1 MGKELSTQESLNS
14 YELSN
19 NKSTVYLW
27 LHQVLDGVKSTKFAT
42 FENLVNAGYA
52 LLQNAFTWD
61 NIQNKPDTYPPDA
74 HAHAQYLESVAWSI
88 ITDKPSTY
96 PPETHSHDYVPLSQ
110 GLTICSAS
118 WVGDGESEREIT
130 LSGTP
135 LIHTLRSIDLSI
147 GPTVY
152 FWHWGYPAKYLKTIS
167 SSGISGIY
175 NQWEFNPDSS
185 TFDIISADINT
196 PGSTYRLFLLG
207 YRTT

>member
-1 MGKELSTQESLNS
+1 MGKELSTQDSLNS
-14 YELSN
+14 SELSN
-19 NKSTVYLW
+19 NKSNIYFW
-27 LHQVLDGVKSTKFAT
+27 LHQVIDGVKLTKFAT

-61 NIQNKPDTYPPDA
+61 NIQNKPDTYPP
-74 HAHAQYLESVAWSI
+74 
-88 ITDKPSTY
+88 
-96 PPETHSHDYVPLSQ
+96 ETHSHDYVPLSQ
-110 GLTICSAS
+110 GLTSCYAS
-118 WVGDGESEREIT
+118 WVGDGASEREIT

-147 GPTVY
+147 SPTVY
-152 FWHWGYPAKYLKTIS
+152 FWRWGYPAGYLKTIS
-167 SSGISGIY
+167 SSGISGIT

-185 TFDIISADINT
+185 TFDIISANINT

>member
-1 MGKELSTQESLNS
+1 MEWTQQTLITDLTNVTLLGVQGLTPCRVAPASLGGGS
-14 YELSN
+14 VE
-19 NKSTVYLW
+19 W
-27 LHQVLDGVKSTKFAT
+27 
-42 FENLVNAGYA
+42 EE
-52 LLQNAFTWD
+52 
-61 NIQNKPDTYPPDA
+61 IQNKPDTYPPDA

-110 GLTICSAS
+110 GLTICYAS

-147 GPTVY
+147 SPTVY
-152 FWHWGYPAKYLKTIS
+152 FWRLGYPAGYLKTIS
-167 SSGISGIY
+167 SSGISGIT

-185 TFDIISADINT
+185 TFDIISANINT

-207 YRTT
+207 YRT